1 MFKHP
6 AKKLKWTS
14 YIVSL
19 LCVAGGAFYGYLR
32 FRNKQTLIAA
42 AVVAAALVLAWVLG
56 LIVYG
61 FGELIEKT
69 KDNNY
74 LLARVASHT
83 KELESMKRN

>member
-1 MFKHP
+1 M
-6 AKKLKWTS
+6 
-14 YIVSL
+14 
-19 LCVAGGAFYGYLR
+19 YGYMILS
-32 FRNKQTLIAA
+32 
-42 AVVAAALVLAWVLG
+42 AVIAAALVLAWVLG